1 MCCATVHV
9 ICFLVAHSTFNPQIR
24 YCLVVFGPI
33 LTYYFMSPFYRE
45 KKSQFYYRQ
54 SLQSANNLFNVIDPL
69 FRETALFWIQVWPC
83 QKDSRI
89 NSRYFKFG
97 GNIRCFASKALEFLR
112 ALILRSVTDRYAT
125 MKLHYVNN
133 KHSRQEKN

>member
-1 MCCATVHV
+1 ME
-9 ICFLVAHSTFNPQIR
+9 NPWCVCWGSWQI
-24 YCLVVFGPI
+24 I
-33 LTYYFMSPFYRE
+33 
-45 KKSQFYYRQ
+45 
-54 SLQSANNLFNVIDPL
+54 LFNVIDPL

-112 ALILRSVTDRYAT
+112 ALILRSVTQHKNKT
-125 MKLHYVNN
+125 EKLLVL
-133 KHSRQEKN
+133 QLLITCEKEEK

>member
-1 MCCATVHV
+1 
-9 ICFLVAHSTFNPQIR
+9 
-24 YCLVVFGPI
+24 
-33 LTYYFMSPFYRE
+33 MSPFYRE

-54 SLQSANNLFNVIDPL
+54 SLQLANNLFNVIDPL
-69 FRETALFWIQVWPC
+69 FCETALFWIQVWPC

-112 ALILRSVTDRYAT
+112 ALILRSVT
-125 MKLHYVNN
+125 
-133 KHSRQEKN
+133 QQW